1 MQIPS
6 AGFIEIAIDQ
16 LAKCEGGA
24 LAMAI
29 VDQQKELQ
37 EAKGMVTTDFAHG
50 YALGLQTA
58 RVILE
63 TSSLLAIKGVK
74 AEDVL

>member
-1 MQIPS
+1 MQVPAS
-6 AGFIEIAIDQ
+6 GFIEIAQQQLNKMTGDFLADQ
-16 LAKCEGGA
+16 RREL
-24 LAMAI
+24 LDAI
-29 VDQQKELQ
+29 PT
-37 EAKGMVTTDFAHG
+37 ASPAFSNG

-63 TSSLLAIKGVK
+63 TSTALAIKGVK